1 MTTSNLAE
9 PGVESHFATFMAK
22 LHQSLKRP
30 LNLKQY
36 HLLTEAGESIVRSLA

>member
-9 PGVESHFATFMAK
+9 RGVESRYAVLMEK

-36 HLLTEAGESIVRSLA
+36 HLLTEAGK